1 MPAVILVDNQRTY
14 RESLAHILGMEAGLS
29 VVAQA
34 GTLAEARL
42 LLDQADVAVVND
54 TLPDGP
60 GHALIADLRA
70 IRSRCAVLILTD
82 SASRLVQARA
92 FVAGAAGVLATSCSV
107 SEIVAAIQRLA
118 AGESIHRQAEISEFL
133 QLAANDR
140 ARADRARELA
150 RDLTPREREVLQTLA
165 EGLSEKEIASTLGIS
180 VRTAHNHVANILGKM
195 HVDSRLRAVITA
207 LRYDLVSIS
216 SAD

>member
-14 RESLAHILGMEAGLS
+14 RESLAYILGLEAGLS
-29 VVAQA
+29 VVGQA
-34 GTLAEARL
+34 GTLAEARQL
-42 LLDQADVAVVND
+42 LGRADVAVVND

-60 GHALIADLRA
+60 GHTLIADARA
-70 IRSRCAVLILTD
+70 TGSYCAVLILTD
-82 SASRLVQARA
+82 STSRLVHARS
-92 FVAGAAGVLATSCSV
+92 FVAGAGGVLATSCSV

-133 QLAANDR
+133 QLAARDR
-140 ARADRARELA
+140 ARVDRARDLA
-150 RDLTPREREVLQTLA
+150 RGLTPREREVLQTLA

-180 VRTAHNHVANILGKM
+180 VRTAHNHVANILGKLD
-195 HVDSRLRAVITA
+195 VDSRLRAVITA